1 VQECAKVA
9 EVKNLLSNTSPE
21 PCSEAFLVSLM
32 CTKNLVAWFKEM
44 EMETDEEKKEVAVT
58 NVTSGVFHCP

>member
-1 VQECAKVA
+1 MLRGFPCLPDVHKEFGSVVQ
-9 EVKNLLSNTSPE
+9 
-21 PCSEAFLVSLM
+21 
-32 CTKNLVAWFKEM
+32 EM

>member
-1 VQECAKVA
+1 
-9 EVKNLLSNTSPE
+9 
-21 PCSEAFLVSLM
+21 M